1 MRRPRHLRPR
11 RLAPRN
17 PLRHREM
24 LNPARLTGRT
34 RYLMRIWTDI
44 GAQFPTS
51 SLVFFL
57 FRAST
62 MPIPGTGS
70 ASDDRG
76 GRRRRGGA
84 DPLLTSRLGSNS
96 LRDLGGRLRDRLLA
110 VGCAVWLV
118 DANVAVAVLA
128 ATTIAMASA
137 ARVRRRRRRRREP
150 RRIGRRRARQPRR
163 RPRMRSRACQ
173 RSSGVRADFRP
184 SRRGR
189 KRRRR

>member
-110 VGCAVWLV
+110 VGCAG
-118 DANVAVAVLA
+118 VARRCERGGGGACRDHDCDGERRQSAAPPAPSSRTETYRTPSSA
-128 ATTIAMASA
+128 ATSTA
-137 ARVRRRRRRRREP
+137 AADAFACLPAFVRGARRLQAFSQ
-150 RRIGRRRARQPRR
+150 GT
-163 RPRMRSRACQ
+163 
-173 RSSGVRADFRP
+173 
-184 SRRGR
+184 
-189 KRRRR
+189 